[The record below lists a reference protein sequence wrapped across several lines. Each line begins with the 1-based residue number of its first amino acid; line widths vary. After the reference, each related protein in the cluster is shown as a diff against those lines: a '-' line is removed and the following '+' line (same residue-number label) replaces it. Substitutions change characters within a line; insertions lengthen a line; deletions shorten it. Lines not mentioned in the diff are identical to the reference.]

1 MTTTIEKLL
10 VKTERIEQELA
21 EVKQALKKLRPTK
34 SLTPEERAAARLE
47 RVRSKNEKLT
57 PLIDKVFGK
66 VGITGEPIGAKKV
79 QEMLAAEG
87 VKPEENSFSRG
98 IIKMRE
104 E

>member
-10 VKTERIEQELA
+10 IKTERIEQDLA
-21 EVKQALKKLRPTK
+21 EVRQALEELRPTK

-57 PLIDKVFGK
+57 PLIDKAFK
-66 VGITGEPIGAKKV
+66 KMGITGEPIAEKV

>member
-1 MTTTIEKLL
+1 MTTTIDKLL
-10 VKTERIEQELA
+10 IKTERIEQELA
-21 EVKQALKKLRPTK
+21 EVKQALEELRPTK

-57 PLIDKVFGK
+57 PLIDKAFEK
-66 VGITGEPIGAKKV
+66 MEITGEPIGAEKL

>member
-1 MTTTIEKLL
+1 MTTTIDELL
-10 VKTERIEQELA
+10 IRTDRIEQELA
-21 EVKQALKKLRPTK
+21 EVRQALEEFRPTK

-57 PLIDKVFGK
+57 LLIDKAFEK
-66 VGITGEPIGAKKV
+66 MGITGEPIGAEKL

-87 VKPEENSFSRG
+87 VEPEENSFSRG

>member
-1 MTTTIEKLL
+1 MTTTVEKLL
-10 VKTERIEQELA
+10 VRTERIELELA
-21 EVKQALKKLRPTK
+21 EVKQALEKLRPTE
-34 SLTPEERAAARLE
+34 SLTSEERAAARLE

-57 PLIDKVFGK
+57 LLIDKAFEK
-66 VGITGEPIGAKKV
+66 MGITGEPIGAEKL

-87 VKPEENSFSRG
+87 VGPEENSFSRG

>member
-10 VKTERIEQELA
+10 IKTERIEQELA
-21 EVKQALKKLRPTK
+21 EVRQELEKLRPTK
-34 SLTPEERAAARLE
+34 SLTSEERTAARLE
-47 RVRSKNEKLT
+47 RVRLKNEKLT
-57 PLIDKVFGK
+57 PLIDKAFEK
-66 VGITGEPIGAKKV
+66 MGITGEPIGAEKL

-87 VKPEENSFSRG
+87 VKPEENSFSQG

>member
-1 MTTTIEKLL
+1 MTATIDKLL
-10 VKTERIEQELA
+10 IKTERIEQELA
-21 EVKQALKKLRPTK
+21 EVRQELEKLCPTK

-57 PLIDKVFGK
+57 PLIDKVFEK
-66 VGITGEPIGAKKV
+66 MGITGEPIGAEKL

-98 IIKMRE
+98 IIEMRE
-104 E
+104 P

>member
-1 MTTTIEKLL
+1 M
-10 VKTERIEQELA
+10 
-21 EVKQALKKLRPTK
+21 
-34 SLTPEERAAARLE
+34 
-47 RVRSKNEKLT
+47 
-57 PLIDKVFGK
+57 PLIDKAVEK
-66 VGITGEPIGAKKV
+66 MEITGEPIGAEKV